1 MKYQDFL
8 KAKSVIDAPTGLREI
23 AEINPILF
31 PYQRDIVR
39 WALMRGRAAIFADC
53 GMGKSFMQLE
63 WARQVPGM
71 VLILAPLSVAQQTAD
86 EGAKLGIHVNVAKT
100 QADCVPGI
108 NITNYEKFHN
118 FNPAEFTGVVLDES
132 SIIKSTDGKTRNL
145 MIESFQKTPFRLCCT
160 ATPSP
165 NDFMEI
171 GNHAEFL
178 GVMSQ
183 VEMLSMFFVHDGGE
197 TQKWRLKGHAETEF
211 WKWICSWGVMIRKP
225 SDLGYSNDGFV
236 LPPIEIFQHQVVASG
251 ATDGMLFK
259 MEAQTLQERLQA
271 RRDTIGDRVK
281 KAAEIAN
288 ASAEKFLV
296 WCNLNNESEELQ
308 DAIDGAV
315 EVTGSDSD
323 EKKCASMHDFI
334 HGETRVLVSKPSI
347 CGFGVNLQCCHNI
360 IFVGLSDSF
369 EQYYQAVRRCY
380 RFGQKHAVKV
390 HIITADIEGA
400 VVQNIKRKEKEA
412 IEMAE
417 NMVEHMREIS
427 TEVIHSATERKKD
440 TYKREVVESENY
452 TAHLG
457 DCVEVVSEIKDETVG
472 YSIYSPPFASLYTYS
487 NSDRDMGNCKDD
499 EEFMNHYRFL
509 VREIFRATKP
519 GRLTSFHCMN
529 LPTSK
534 ARDGVI
540 GIRDF
545 RGELIRMH
553 IEEGWIFH
561 SEVCIWKDPV
571 TAMQRTKALGLLHKT
586 IRKDSAMSR
595 QGIPDYLVTM
605 RKPGQNDA
613 PLSNTHDEFPVSEWQ
628 KIASPVWM
636 DINPSE
642 TLQHRSAREE
652 NDERHI
658 CPLQLEVIRR
668 GLKLWSRKDDLV
680 LSPFMGIGSEGYCA
694 LEMGRKFIGSELK
707 ASYFKQAV
715 KNLRSASVGAP
726 VLFEQ
731 VMEECDA

>member
-1 MKYQDFL
+1 
-8 KAKSVIDAPTGLREI
+8 V
-23 AEINPILF
+23 
-31 PYQRDIVR
+31 
-39 WALMRGRAAIFADC
+39 
-53 GMGKSFMQLE
+53 
-63 WARQVPGM
+63 
-71 VLILAPLSVAQQTAD
+71 
-86 EGAKLGIHVNVAKT
+86 
-100 QADCVPGI
+100 
-108 NITNYEKFHN
+108 
-118 FNPAEFTGVVLDES
+118 
-132 SIIKSTDGKTRNL
+132 
-145 MIESFQKTPFRLCCT
+145 
-160 ATPSP
+160 
-165 NDFMEI
+165 
-171 GNHAEFL
+171 
-178 GVMSQ
+178 
-183 VEMLSMFFVHDGGE
+183 
-197 TQKWRLKGHAETEF
+197 
-211 WKWICSWGVMIRKP
+211 
-225 SDLGYSNDGFV
+225 
-236 LPPIEIFQHQVVASG
+236 VVAPG
-251 ATDGMLFK
+251 ATEGMLFK
-259 MEAQTLQERLQA
+259 MEAQTLGERLQA
-271 RRDTIGDRVK
+271 RRETIGDRVK
-281 KAAEIAN
+281 KASEIAN
-288 ASAEKFLV
+288 ASGEKFLI
-296 WCNLNNESEELQ
+296 WCNLNNESQELEN
-308 DAIDGAV
+308 AINGAV

-323 EKKCASMHDFI
+323 DKKIKTMQAFI
-334 HGETRVLVSKPSI
+334 HGETRALVSKPSI

-369 EQYYQAVRRCY
+369 EQYYQALRRCY
-380 RFGQKHAVKV
+380 RFGQNEKVIV

-412 IEMAE
+412 IQMAE
-417 NMVEHMREIS
+417 NMVEHMKEIS
-427 TEVIHSATERKKD
+427 TEAIHSATERKKD
-440 TYKREVVESENY
+440 NYKREVVSAENF

-457 DCVEVVSEIKDETVG
+457 DCVEVVSEIPSDTIG

-499 EEFMNHYRFL
+499 AEFMEHYRFL
-509 VREIFRATKP
+509 VAQIFRATKP

-553 IEEGWIFH
+553 IAEGWIFH

-605 RKPGQNDA
+605 RKPGQNDT
-613 PLSNTHDEFPVSEWQ
+613 PLFNTREEFPVSEWQ

-694 LEMGRKFIGSELK
+694 IEMGRKFIGSELK
-707 ASYFKQAV
+707 NSYWKQAV
-715 KNLRSASVGAP
+715 KNLKSAAVGAP
-726 VLFEQ
+726 CLFETA
-731 VMEECDA
+731 EEE